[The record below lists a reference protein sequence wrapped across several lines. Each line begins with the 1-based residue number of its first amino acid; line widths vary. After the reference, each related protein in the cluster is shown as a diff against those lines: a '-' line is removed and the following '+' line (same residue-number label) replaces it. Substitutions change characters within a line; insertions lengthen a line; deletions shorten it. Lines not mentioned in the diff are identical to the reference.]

1 MSHAWTGGFCNF
13 YVHLSN
19 GTPHFLLQITG
30 VMTQGRGD
38 GAEWVTSFMVSYSM
52 DAFHW
57 QYVSDQYGNQRV
69 SHETYVSSVIHFV
82 IDHITEVITHGR
94 GGVVM

>member
-1 MSHAWTGGFCNF
+1 MLDRLKILDMTIALPPKGFAICVDCF
-13 YVHLSN
+13 FS
-19 GTPHFLLQITG
+19 FLRLRQQITG

-38 GAEWVTSFMVSYSM
+38 GIEWVTSFMVSYSM

-69 SHETYVSSVIHFV
+69 RT
-82 IDHITEVITHGR
+82 
-94 GGVVM
+94 